1 MDLVGHLERDVQTE
15 KNSGKSSSTVRTS
28 SGSSSGSS
36 QLTASAR
43 LTHNQALAV
52 ILAKL
57 FDQRTPFRKKVLDL
71 IF

>member
-1 MDLVGHLERDVQTE
+1 MDLAGHLEGDEKTE
-15 KNSGKSSSTVRTS
+15 KNCGKSSSTVRTS

-43 LTHNQALAV
+43 LTQNQALAV

-57 FDQRTPFRKKVLDL
+57 FDQRTPFRKKVLN
-71 IF
+71 